1 MIFLPDQGIIM
12 DEQRK
17 VMRARTVYRG
27 SIVFN
32 NNNSTIDC
40 LVRNFSELGAKII
53 VDESITF
60 PQQFQLLVPQKGRTF
75 TAMVIWRAGQEVGVE
90 FQDEKVNGRTLPVGS
105 GDIGDQM
112 RVLEKENAK
121 LKKLVADLQMQ
132 VNRSQQAG

>member
-1 MIFLPDQGIIM
+1 M